1 MKIYLKKVA
10 RGLARL
16 KKARL
21 EKGSSSARAQKNWPE
36 WLVAQLEPNCGSSN
50 SARAQKNWPEPIP
63 NLDTENMSRKSYFM
77 QMQNV
82 LTLICQVQFPVCV
95 QIHNNQ
101 ISSVYHL
108 YDTFSVHHKK
118 VGVLFYIF
126 CSPFWKMMKWK
137 MKANKCLV
145 CHDKV
150 FLNGSF
156 TISLKSS
163 LI

>member
-21 EKGSSSARAQKNWPE
+21 EKGSARAQKNWPE
-36 WLVAQLEPNCGSSN
+36 WLVAQIEPNCGSSN

-95 QIHNNQ
+95 CKFTTIKHQVCITCTTHFLL
-101 ISSVYHL
+101 IIKRWEY
-108 YDTFSVHHKK
+108 F
-118 VGVLFYIF
+118 FIF
-126 CSPFWKMMKWK
+126 CSPF
-137 MKANKCLV
+137 
-145 CHDKV
+145 
-150 FLNGSF
+150 
-156 TISLKSS
+156 
-163 LI
+163 